1 MSLILP
7 NLWLGD
13 INGCH
18 DLDFLVSRKITHVLT
33 ALEGPFSTPEL
44 VVAQVHHMN
53 VVLLDCERERISD
66 VFERTTEFI
75 RSALLTGGSVYVHC
89 MMGMSRSPTLVAAYL
104 ITEKG
109 MTDEEAL
116 NYLQSVR
123 PIVDPND
130 GFRRALSELY
140 WSAAKGTGK
149 KSE

>member
-13 INGCH
+13 INGCY
-18 DLDFLVSRKITHVLT
+18 DLDFLLSRKITHVLT
-33 ALEGPFSTPEL
+33 ALEASFSTLEL
-44 VVAQVHHMN
+44 VIAQVCHMN
-53 VVLLDCERERISD
+53 VVLHDSERQPISD
-66 VFERTTEFI
+66 VFEQTTNFI
-75 RSALLTGGSVYVHC
+75 RSALQSGGTMYVHC
-89 MMGMSRSPTLVAAYL
+89 LMGMSRSPTLVAAYL

-130 GFRRALSELY
+130 GFRKALTELY
-140 WSAAKGTGK
+140 GSSARGHGQK
-149 KSE
+149 K